1 MELRSVKHGL
11 ECGRAGKR
19 FFWFRFFHFLAVYRR
34 AVEGLFVMA
43 AVATE
48 AFLRGSHQ
56 WSLEV

>member
-19 FFWFRFFHFLAVYRR
+19 FFCFRSLHFLAVYRR

-43 AVATE
+43 AVALQ
-48 AFLRGSHQ
+48 AFM
-56 WSLEV
+56 

>member
-19 FFWFRFFHFLAVYRR
+19 LFCFRSLHSLAVYRR

-48 AFLRGSHQ
+48 AFM
-56 WSLEV
+56 